1 MKAPSLLFLAA
12 FFIFL
17 PFARSQDNAAK
28 IEAPREN
35 PKDNTQQ
42 RKITREEAEAREI
55 LYAGGGVG
63 TAEGY
68 NSAAT
73 MYLEPGWAQ
82 GYIVLKDKTMI
93 EGLMLR
99 YDIYHQQ
106 MQFVRDDDTMAL
118 ASPNELA
125 YMYIG
130 NRKFVFCDYDCE
142 GKIDKGYFEVLYDG
156 ETSLYYHRCVEYHF
170 ENEDKPDKQCDL
182 YVQKCGYFVKKEG
195 ITAIRIMPN
204 RKSILNVLGDKE
216 AAIAMFMDDNDL
228 KGKTGEELRQIVA
241 FYNSVP

>member
-12 FFIFL
+12 LFIFL

-28 IEAPREN
+28 IQAPREK

-55 LYAGGGVG
+55 LYGGGGEG
-63 TAEGY
+63 TTVGY
-68 NSAAT
+68 NTVAT

-82 GYIVLKDKTMI
+82 GYVVLKDKTMI

-106 MQFVRDDDTMAL
+106 MQFVRNDDTLAF
-118 ASPNELA
+118 ASPDELE

-130 NRKFVFCDYDCE
+130 NHKFVYCEYDCE
-142 GKIDKGYFEVLYDG
+142 GKIQKGYFEVLYDG

-170 ENEDKPDKQCDL
+170 ENEDKPDKQCDI
-182 YVQKCGYFVKKEG
+182 YVQKCGYFVKKNNVN
-195 ITAIRIMPN
+195 AIRIIPN
-204 RKSILNVLGDKE
+204 RKSILNVLGDQKE
-216 AAIAMFMDDNDL
+216 EVAMFMDDNNL
-228 KGKTGEELRQIVA
+228 KGKTGEELKEILA
-241 FYNSVP
+241 FYNSLP